1 MGKVEMKISIAE
13 AKKHI
18 EAAGKAYG
26 VAYVLMTTAM
36 DYIDTGDIHLRK
48 TGLLKHS
55 VKREASR
62 VQGAFDAF
70 CRSFK
75 PMIGHG
81 DSKIILNDYETLK
94 AGVEKLI
101 NE

>member
-1 MGKVEMKISIAE
+1 MAKIKVKISMEE

-36 DYIDTGDIHLRK
+36 DYIDTGDIHLRN
-48 TGLLKHS
+48 TGLFKHS
-55 VKREASR
+55 VKQEASR

-70 CRSFK
+70 CRAFK

>member
-1 MGKVEMKISIAE
+1 MGKVEVKISMEE

-36 DYIDTGDIHLRK
+36 DYIDTAEIHLKK
-48 TGLLKHS
+48 TGLFRFS
-55 VKREASR
+55 VKQDAQR
-62 VQGAFDAF
+62 VQKAFDAF
-70 CRSFK
+70 CTSFK
-75 PMIGHG
+75 PMIGAG

-94 AGVEKLI
+94 AGVDKLI

>member
-1 MGKVEMKISIAE
+1 MGKVKVKISIAD

-18 EAAGKAYG
+18 ESAGKAYG

-36 DYIDTGDIHLRK
+36 DYIDTGDIHLKK
-48 TGLLKHS
+48 TGLFKHS
-55 VKREASR
+55 VKQEASR
-62 VQGAFDAF
+62 VQDAFDAF

-75 PMIGHG
+75 PMIGAG
-81 DSKIILNDYETLK
+81 DSKIILNDYEKMK